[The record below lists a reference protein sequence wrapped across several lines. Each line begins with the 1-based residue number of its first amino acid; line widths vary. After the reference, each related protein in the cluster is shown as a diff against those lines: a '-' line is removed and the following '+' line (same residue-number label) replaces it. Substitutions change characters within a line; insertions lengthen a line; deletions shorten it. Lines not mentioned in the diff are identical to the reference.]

1 MVNLEINYMEI
12 NTIPAQNNPSV
23 LINMETALNAHDI
36 DAFVNCFANDF
47 VGEHPAHPAR
57 NFIGAEYVRNN
68 WTNLFA
74 QVPDL
79 QAKLLTYT
87 IADNIGWS
95 EWHWQGKNINGAQFN
110 MLGVAVV
117 GIKEN
122 TIVWARLYMEPVES
136 L

>member
-1 MVNLEINYMEI
+1 MEI

-47 VGEHPAHPAR
+47 VGEQPVHPYQ
-57 NFIGAEYVRNN
+57 NFIGAEQVRNN

-87 IADNIGWS
+87 IAGDIGWS
-95 EWHWQGKNINGAQFN
+95 EWHWQGKGINDTELN
-110 MLGVAVV
+110 MRGVAVV
-117 GIKEN
+117 GLKEN
-122 TIVWARLYMEPVES
+122 TIVWARLYMEQVQS